1 MCPGASYGD
10 LMTQGGLHDRLGH
23 WINTQAICASPA
35 VGADGATGYGNS
47 GNSIINGPG
56 QVNTD
61 FSIGK
66 RSRVGGLREDAELAF
81 RVEFYNALNK
91 AQFANPGTT
100 LGTASFGVITQ
111 TSVAPRLIQFGLKY
125 LF

>member
-1 MCPGASYGD
+1 M
-10 LMTQGGLHDRLGH
+10 
-23 WINTQAICASPA
+23 
-35 VGADGATGYGNS
+35 
-47 GNSIINGPG
+47 NGPG

-61 FSIGK
+61 FSLGK

-81 RVEFYNALNK
+81 RAEFYNALNSP
-91 AQFANPGTT
+91 QFTNPGTT
-100 LGTASFGVITQ
+100 LGTATFGVITS

>member
-1 MCPGASYGD
+1 M
-10 LMTQGGLHDRLGH
+10 
-23 WINTQAICASPA
+23 
-35 VGADGATGYGNS
+35 
-47 GNSIINGPG
+47 NGPG

-61 FSIGK
+61 FSLGK

-81 RVEFYNALNK
+81 RVEFYNALNHP
-91 AQFANPGTT
+91 QFANPGTT

-111 TSVAPRLIQFGLKY
+111 SSVAPRLIQFGVKY